1 MGKQILEIKN
11 IYKDFE
17 IQKENLQ
24 VLENINFQIN
34 EGEFVSII
42 GGSGCGKSTLL
53 RLISGLD
60 TATSGEILFADESAA
75 NHNVTC
81 GFAFQEPR
89 LFPWRTVYQNIEY
102 GLGHHVEKSKR
113 KEAIQYYIRLVGL
126 QGFEHA
132 LPKQL
137 SGGMQQRVSIGRALI
152 GHPDLLLLDEPF
164 GALDA
169 FTRLNM
175 QNEILDIWEK
185 ERTTMLLVTHDIDEA
200 IYLSDRIIILTGRPG
215 VIKTIIPVE
224 LDHPRDRSG
233 DDFLAIRKRVM
244 KEFFTQDLIS
254 HSA

>member
-1 MGKQILEIKN
+1 MKILEIKN
-11 IYKDFE
+11 INKDFE
-17 IQKENLQ
+17 IQKETIH
-24 VLENINFQIN
+24 VLDNINFRIN
-34 EGEFVSII
+34 KGEFVSII

-60 TATSGEILFADESAA
+60 TATSGEIIFTNEATD
-75 NHNVTC
+75 NHNVNC

-89 LFPWRTVYQNIEY
+89 LLPWRNVYQNIDF
-102 GLGHHVEKSKR
+102 GLDRHIEKAQR
-113 KEAIQYYIRLVGL
+113 KEAIQYYIDLVGL

-132 LPKQL
+132 LPSQL

-175 QNEILDIWEK
+175 QNEILNIWKK

-200 IYLSDRIIILTGRPG
+200 IYLSNRIIILSGRPG
-215 VIKTIIPVE
+215 TVKTIIPVE
-224 LDHPRDRSG
+224 LEHPRDRSS
-233 DDFLAIRKRVM
+233 DAFLSIRKRVM
-244 KEFFTQDLIS
+244 KEFFVQDVIPY
-254 HSA
+254 SA